1 MTNFWNNFKN
11 ITQYPSAIAGLMI
24 IAFLLFISVYAIVTI
39 PYEEAVRL
47 WRGGDE
53 VWRTYPR
60 NAQPA
65 WVNIFSQTKKSNTI
79 ILDSL
84 DENDNVEKTVT
95 QRGENIDI
103 TLVYTFEYDADT
115 FPQDLS
121 LFMTARYIEK
131 QPFASMTWITPDG
144 REIRI
149 GDMSIRPA
157 ETYRMT
163 QDSRL
168 LRRLGDNPTVQQG
181 LFITPDSDPPRP
193 LAGTYQLIVEVALF
207 EPGATIDDVD
217 AVFVSYGEVYGLAGT
232 DHRRRDLSVALL
244 WGTPIALAFGL
255 LGALGT
261 NVITMIIA
269 AAGVWYGGMIDATI
283 QRITEVNLILPVLPI
298 LIMIGAF
305 YSRSIWIILGVI
317 ILLSIFGASIKT
329 YRAIFLQVKESSY
342 IEAAQAYGASNFRI
356 ILNYMIPRIIPLIV
370 PALVIGIPSFVF
382 LEATLAI
389 LGLGDPLLPTWGKV
403 IYDAQVQGAL
413 YNGFY
418 YWVLEPAAL
427 LMLTGLGFS
436 LLGFALDRI
445 FNPRL
450 RGVQ

>member
-1 MTNFWNNFKN
+1 MTNFLKN
-11 ITQYPSAIAGLMI
+11 LKSITQYPSAIAGLTI
-24 IAFLLFISVYAIVTI
+24 IAFLLLISIYALATI
-39 PYEEAVRL
+39 PYSEAVRL

-60 NAQPA
+60 NAPPA
-65 WVNIFSQTKKSNTI
+65 WVNFFSATDRANTI

-95 QRGENIDI
+95 QRGDNLDI
-103 TLVYTFEYDADT
+103 TLVYTFDFDYDT
-115 FPQDLS
+115 FPQDLT
-121 LFMTARYIEK
+121 LFFTAVYNEK
-131 QPFASMTWITPDG
+131 QPFASMTWLTPDG
-144 REIRI
+144 REIRL
-149 GDMSIRPA
+149 GDMSLGPA
-157 ETYRMT
+157 ETYRIA

-168 LRRLGDNPTVQQG
+168 LRRLGDQPTVQQG
-181 LFITPDSDPPRP
+181 LFVTPDSDPPIP
-193 LAGTYQLIVEVALF
+193 LPGTYQLIVEVALF
-207 EPGATIDDVD
+207 EPTGDVD
-217 AVFVSYGEVYGLAGT
+217 AIFVSYGEVYGLAGT
-232 DHRRRDLSVALL
+232 DHRRRDLSIALL

-269 AAGVWYGGMIDATI
+269 ATGVWFGGLVDATI

-298 LIMIGAF
+298 LIMIGTF
-305 YSRSIWIILGVI
+305 YSRSIWLILGVI

-329 YRAIFLQVKESSY
+329 YRAIFLQVKESPY
-342 IEAAQAYGASNFRI
+342 IEAAQAYGAGSNRI
-356 ILNYMIPRIIPLIV
+356 VLSYMIPRIIPLII

-389 LGLGDPLLPTWGKV
+389 LGLGDPILPTWGKV
-403 IYDAQVQGAL
+403 INDAQSQGAL

-450 RGVQ
+450 RGV